1 MDFQSPDRQP
11 DKGHLSRFKLK
22 NRQMHSAIPDLLLTF
37 WPLCTNV
44 CLSDSNA
51 RMNRSFFEHCGHC
64 FTNRQNADS
73 NDCQAKS

>member
-1 MDFQSPDRQP
+1 M
-11 DKGHLSRFKLK
+11 G
-22 NRQMHSAIPDLLLTF
+22 
-37 WPLCTNV
+37 
-44 CLSDSNA
+44 SDSNA